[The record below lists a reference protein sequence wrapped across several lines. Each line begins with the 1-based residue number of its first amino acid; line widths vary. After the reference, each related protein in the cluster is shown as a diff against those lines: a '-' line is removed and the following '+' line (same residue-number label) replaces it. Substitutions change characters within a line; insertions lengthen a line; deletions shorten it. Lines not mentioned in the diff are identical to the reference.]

1 MSVRRLLLNIA
12 VLVAVV
18 AMVTAGF
25 WQLHRLSE
33 RKDRNSTITGRSQLP
48 VVELQDLVGTGGGYD
63 TGDELEFRSVR
74 VIGVYQAGDQVL
86 IRNRTYQGSAGF
98 WVLTPLRLQSGAV
111 VAVNRGWIP
120 HGAGTGASPAEFAPL
135 ASEVEVIGLVRATV
149 TAAGLQQPDPSG
161 GVLTEMARVDLAR
174 LSQQI
179 DGPLLPVY
187 VQLQAQSPPAGDLPV
202 PVLPPDLGE
211 GSHLAYAV
219 QWFVFATITAVGYP
233 LILRRLGRPGDRDRE
248 AEVGR
253 PGDRDREAEVGRPG
267 DRDREAEVG

>member
-1 MSVRRLLLNIA
+1 MSIA
-12 VLVAVV
+12 VLLAIA
-18 AMVTAGF
+18 AMITAGF

-33 RKDRNSTITGRSQLP
+33 RRDRNSTITDRSQLP
-48 VVELQDLVGTGGGYD
+48 VVQLQDLVGVGDAYD
-63 TGDELEFRSVR
+63 SGDELEFRPVR
-74 VIGVYQAGDQVL
+74 ATGVYQPGDQVL
-86 IRNRTYQGSAGF
+86 IRNRSYQGSAGY
-98 WVLTPLRLQSGAV
+98 WVLTPLRLQSGEV

-120 HGAGTGASPAEFAPL
+120 HGAGTGATPAEFAPL
-135 ASEVEVIGLVRATV
+135 AGQVEVIGLARSTV
-149 TAAGLQQPDPSG
+149 TAAGLQQADPSG

-187 VQLQAQSPPAGDLPV
+187 VQLQAQSPSGGDLPV
-202 PVLPPDLGE
+202 PVPPPDLGE

-248 AEVGR
+248 VEVG
-253 PGDRDREAEVGRPG
+253 
-267 DRDREAEVG
+267 